1 MNLNSKSIKYWRMK
15 LKKTIKKNLTLKD
28 KIKENK
34 KDRKKSK

>member
-1 MNLNSKSIKYWRMK
+1 MK